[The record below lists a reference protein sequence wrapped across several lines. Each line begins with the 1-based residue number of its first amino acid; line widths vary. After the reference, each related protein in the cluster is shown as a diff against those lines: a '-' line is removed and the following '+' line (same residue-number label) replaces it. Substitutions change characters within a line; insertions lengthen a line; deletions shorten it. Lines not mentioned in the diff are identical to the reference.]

1 MTFVLLLV
9 SPPFVF
15 GRSFGIECRLGRAGP
30 ITRPGN
36 TAPEGIEVALGPEN
50 GGGSSGGIVGAPD
63 HDRVAPAAE
72 PGTRE
77 ASRQVSNRNP
87 SATLALLIVQQLQFL
102 AMLSLVEYIVVEDSW
117 LADFV
122 ISIR

>member
-1 MTFVLLLV
+1 
-9 SPPFVF
+9 
-15 GRSFGIECRLGRAGP
+15 G
-30 ITRPGN
+30 
-36 TAPEGIEVALGPEN
+36 
-50 GGGSSGGIVGAPD
+50 

-72 PGTRE
+72 PGDME
-77 ASRQVSNRNP
+77 APRQVSSRNP

-122 ISIR
+122 ISIRWVHLWLPAEAAEDDVERDCRLVDGPSNLDA